1 MSERLDNAED
11 IARVGE
17 QIRLLIDAGQTPDAL
32 ALADALEGGEVPV
45 THLRAYTYTE
55 AGEADG
61 DPALLEHGAALWRS
75 LDGKTLDSSYNLGN
89 AELALFEISV
99 RNDGRVVAFEQQRSH
114 LHEARS
120 CFAQMGAQ
128 ESLRD
133 DVQLQALTNLGNSYS
148 QMGRDLEAI
157 DCCRQRSTSTQISRW
172 PTRTSGSH
180 CRALPRS
187 WAITSQRSS
196 TRPQLSSIAP

>member
-1 MSERLDNAED
+1 MSERLENAED
-11 IARVGE
+11 VARVGE
-17 QIRLLIDAGQTPDAL
+17 RIRLLIDAGQTPDAL

-61 DPALLEHGAALWRS
+61 DRALLEHGAALWRS

-89 AELALFEISV
+89 AELALFEISA
-99 RNDGRVVAFEQQRSH
+99 RDDGHVAAFEQQRPH

-120 CFAQMGAQ
+120 CFARIGAQ

-133 DVQLQALTNLGNSYS
+133 DVRLQALTNLGNSYS

-157 DCCRQRSTSTQISRW
+157 DCWRRAFDIDPDFRDGPRERRGRTAERRRVHGRSRRNSHPRCRS
-172 PTRTSGSH
+172 
-180 CRALPRS
+180 
-187 WAITSQRSS
+187 
-196 TRPQLSSIAP
+196 